1 MRLCVAKGTL
11 VPAKTL
17 RCGHPQACHP
27 RQARRRISQQLGLS
41 AETIPHI
48 SHISPIASITS
59 DYFRSLLGAQGG
71 EQQDQSILG
80 ELQGGL
86 AADLGSISTDEISTS
101 VDELALFN
109 EVAGLSSLRPSVA
122 SRSSSMSLNAD
133 LLTAASDGPKARAKP
148 EQGVDLEAD
157 LEADLDHD
165 LTSMIEGWKAS
176 QAAGGGTADDS
187 LDVSRASTVCRG
199 LQGMGL
205 GGERSELGLDDSTLG
220 LLNANQASPDRA
232 SPDLSRS
239 SSVGT
244 IVASQSHGR
253 IAAPA
258 TDDAS
263 EAPECASCWGAQ
275 INGGAT
281 CMPQFVPGK
290 LHFKNKFCDN
300 CRHSVVVPAS
310 RVCALTAELAA
321 CFVNKR
327 SEGFWNRAP
336 ASMGGGQYRI
346 INNTAGSVGP
356 RLALFRDQPPPQFY
370 WQATLEIE
378 PSPLAF
384 VPGPFPAGLLT
395 LASHRPCDLTT
406 PLSLSPCRPTLPE
419 QWVTNGSYVRLCVAK
434 GTLVPA
440 KALRPYH
447 PQASRALASAYPRWL
462 EPLPT
467 PQALDPAPF
476 FSRTFLNP
484 HLRFSH
490 RYIPTLTLTLSR
502 PPNPTP
508 LSPPP
513 PPRFAPRRSGPV
525 VGWIS
530 GEIRRGADA
539 TRDKTR

>member
-1 MRLCVAKGTL
+1 MPQFVPGKLHFKNKFCDNCRHSVVVPASRVCALTAELAACFVNKRSEGFWNRAPASMGGGQYRIINNTAGSVGPRLALFRDQPPPQFYWPAPPEHWVTDGSHVRLCVAKGTL

-370 WQATLEIE
+370 W
-378 PSPLAF
+378 
-384 VPGPFPAGLLT
+384 
-395 LASHRPCDLTT
+395 
-406 PLSLSPCRPTLPE
+406 PTLPE

-447 PQASRALASAYPRWL
+447 PQVCPTTKRPSSRVDLWRN
-462 EPLPT
+462 
-467 PQALDPAPF
+467 QA
-476 FSRTFLNP
+476 
-484 HLRFSH
+484 
-490 RYIPTLTLTLSR
+490 
-502 PPNPTP
+502 
-508 LSPPP
+508 
-513 PPRFAPRRSGPV
+513 
-525 VGWIS
+525 
-530 GEIRRGADA
+530 RG
-539 TRDKTR
+539 